1 MRNSLLLVFGLF
13 YALTVQAQDSIPLY
27 SDAIARQR
35 ASLCPS
41 IGLDLYQAVWFAYS
55 GNQHDTPA
63 TYVHPI
69 SVTLYVPSKDLN
81 KPNRSLFINAGY
93 VAYGGTLQRNIYQ
106 TGHSAHVRVGVEH
119 TNQYLIL
126 GYSGLLSGWS
136 GAGSFLFNGPTFG
149 DYQESI
155 GRRAGLAIGAEG
167 HIGALIPLS
176 KRLSLRPVL
185 RGTILAKAGMVNNLR
200 PPHLSGVD
208 WQTERQAGVAA
219 SFQVNFVVT
228 L

>member
-1 MRNSLLLVFGLF
+1 MKNSLLLIFGLF
-13 YALTVQAQDSIPLY
+13 YALAGQAQDSIPLY

-35 ASLCPS
+35 AALRPS

-55 GNQHDTPA
+55 GNRHDTPA
-63 TYVHPI
+63 TYVRPI
-69 SVTLYVPSKDLN
+69 SMTLYIPNKDLN
-81 KPNRSLFINAGY
+81 KSNQMLFINAGY
-93 VAYGGTLQRNIYQ
+93 VTYGGTLQRNIYQ

-119 TNQYLIL
+119 TRHYIIL

-136 GAGSFLFNGPTFG
+136 GEGSFLFNGPIFG

-185 RGTILAKAGMVNNLR
+185 RGTILTKAGMVNNLH

-208 WQTERQAGVAA
+208 WQSESQTGVAA
-219 SFQVNFVVT
+219 SFQVNFVVI